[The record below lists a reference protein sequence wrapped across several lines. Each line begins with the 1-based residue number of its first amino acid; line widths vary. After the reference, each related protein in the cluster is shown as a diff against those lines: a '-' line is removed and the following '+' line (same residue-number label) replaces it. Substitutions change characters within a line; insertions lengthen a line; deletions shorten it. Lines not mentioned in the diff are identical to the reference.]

1 MNNELAFV
9 GGPEVPLQ
17 NVQSSKSILYTQ
29 VSLHEDMSMQN
40 LRKSLLIKNRQ
51 TEIVPVSEP
60 VNALWYL

>member
-1 MNNELAFV
+1 
-9 GGPEVPLQ
+9 VPLQ

-29 VSLHEDMSMQN
+29 ISLHEDMSMQN